1 VKVKYV
7 PAFQE
12 HELQFV
18 VSRSQITSDVL
29 VATLG
34 DDEIEE
40 NRLTVLER
48 GKHARYEEYSSPHDY
63 TD

>member
-18 VSRSQITSDVL
+18 VSRSQKTSDGP
-29 VATLG
+29 VATLS

-48 GKHARYEEYSSPHDY
+48 GKHARYGEYSSPPDY